1 MGDRTMEKIKI
12 LVADDFELLRE
23 DLCELIDSQPDMKVV
38 GSASNGREIV
48 ELAKSTVFD
57 LILMD
62 IEMEQMNAGILAT
75 QRIRDEQP
83 EAGVIFLT
91 AHETKEIIV
100 TAMGA
105 GALDYLVKGCPD
117 EEILKHI
124 RNAYEKHPIME
135 GRIHET
141 VMQEYARLQK
151 SERSLLFFIN
161 NISKLTATERELVKL
176 LLQGYKV
183 NEIAGIRCVEAS
195 TIKTQ
200 VKGLLRKFG
209 CSRTKEIV
217 QVIRELNVE
226 HLF

>member
-1 MGDRTMEKIKI
+1 MPEKKKI
-12 LVADDFELLRE
+12 LIADDFQLLRE
-23 DLCELIDSQPDMKVV
+23 DLTELINNQSDMEVV
-38 GSASNGREIV
+38 GTATSGKEIV
-48 ELAKSTVFD
+48 NLAKTVDYD

-62 IEMEQMNAGILAT
+62 IEMETMSAGIAAT
-75 QRIRDEQP
+75 EEIRDKNP
-83 EAGVIFLT
+83 EAAVVFLT
-91 AHETKEIIV
+91 AHETREMII

-105 GALDYLVKGCPD
+105 GALDYLVKGCED
-117 EEILKHI
+117 EEILYHI
-124 RNAYEKHPIME
+124 RCALE
-135 GRIHET
+135 GNPVMSAKIHET

-161 NISKLTATERELVKL
+161 NISKLTSTEREMIKF

-183 NEIAGIRCVEAS
+183 QEIANARCVEVS

-200 VKGLLRKFG
+200 IKGLLRKFG

-217 QVIRELNVE
+217 GIIRDLNIE

>member
-1 MGDRTMEKIKI
+1 MSEKKKI
-12 LVADDFELLRE
+12 LIADDFQLLRE
-23 DLCELIDSQPDMKVV
+23 DLTDLINRQHDMEVV
-38 GSASNGREIV
+38 GTASSGKEIV
-48 ELAKSTVFD
+48 NLAKTTPYD

-62 IEMEQMNAGILAT
+62 IEMETMNAGIVAT
-75 QRIRDEQP
+75 EQIRDENPQA
-83 EAGVIFLT
+83 EVIFLT
-91 AHETKEIIV
+91 AHETKEMIV

-105 GALDYLVKGCPD
+105 GALDYIVKGCD
-117 EEILKHI
+117 EEEMLYHI
-124 RNAYEKHPIME
+124 RFALSGNPIMANK
-135 GRIHET
+135 IHET

-161 NISKLTATERELVKL
+161 NISKLTSAERELIKL

-183 NEIAGIRCVEAS
+183 NEIAGIRCVESS

-200 VKGLLRKFG
+200 IKGLLRKFG

-217 QVIRELNVE
+217 QIIRELNIE

>member
-1 MGDRTMEKIKI
+1 MAEKKKI
-12 LVADDFELLRE
+12 LIADDFQLLRE
-23 DLCELIDSQPDMKVV
+23 DLTDLINNQRDMEVA
-38 GSASNGREIV
+38 GTAASGKEIIT
-48 ELAKSTVFD
+48 LAKSTTYD

-62 IEMEQMNAGILAT
+62 IEMETMNAGILAT
-75 QRIRDEQP
+75 EEIRDENP
-83 EAGVIFLT
+83 EAGIIFLT
-91 AHETKEIIV
+91 AHETKEMIV

-105 GALDYLVKGCPD
+105 GALDYLVKGDED
-117 EEILKHI
+117 EEILYHI
-124 RNAYEKHPIME
+124 RSALKGTPVMSNK
-135 GRIHET
+135 IHET

-161 NISKLTATERELVKL
+161 NISKLTSTEREMIKL

-183 NEIAGIRCVEAS
+183 NEIAGIRCVEPS

-200 VKGLLRKFG
+200 IKGLLRKFG

-217 QVIRELNVE
+217 QIIKELNIE